1 MTSRETLIQPAPATL
16 ADTALARAVLLVLGG
31 AGLTALAAQVS
42 FRLPWTDVP
51 YTLQTGAVLL
61 VGVALGSRLGAA
73 SMALYVLA
81 GAVGLP
87 VFAAGRSGI
96 MSEAGGLTLTFGY
109 LIGFVLAAA
118 LVGRLAERGWDRH
131 AASSAG
137 LMALGNLVIY
147 LVGVPVLAIIGG
159 LSAGQA
165 IWSGALVFLA
175 WDAAKIA
182 AAAVLLPL
190 AWRVTGERR

>member
-42 FRLPWTDVP
+42 FLLPWTAVP

-73 SMALYVLA
+73 SMALYVVA

-131 AASSAG
+131 PASSAG
-137 LMALGNLVIY
+137 LMALGNFVIY
-147 LVGVPVLAIIGG
+147 LVGVPVLAIVGG

>member
-1 MTSRETLIQPAPATL
+1 
-16 ADTALARAVLLVLGG
+16 
-31 AGLTALAAQVS
+31 
-42 FRLPWTDVP
+42 
-51 YTLQTGAVLL
+51 
-61 VGVALGSRLGAA
+61 
-73 SMALYVLA
+73 
-81 GAVGLP
+81 
-87 VFAAGRSGI
+87 
-96 MSEAGGLTLTFGY
+96 
-109 LIGFVLAAA
+109 LAAA

-131 AASSAG
+131 PASSAG
-137 LMALGNLVIY
+137 LMALGNFVIY

>member
-16 ADTALARAVLLVLGG
+16 AETALARALLLVLGG

-87 VFAAGRSGI
+87 VFAEGRTGI

-131 AASSAG
+131 PASSAG

-147 LVGVPVLAIIGG
+147 LVGVPVLAIVGG